1 MEKFVTLLIPAL
13 VALVLVRLL
22 LMPMKLIF
30 KVGVHSGCG
39 FLCLWLLNSV
49 AGFTGAYFPIN
60 AVTVLVAGF
69 LGLPGIGVM
78 ALLVECGLCASNSEA
93 RRLVQQGGVS
103 INDAKVESIDAS
115 FDADSL
121 AGEGVIIKKGKK
133 IFHRAFMK

>member
-1 MEKFVTLLIPAL
+1 MIEWAITSSVLILVVLTLRRLLMGKISL
-13 VALVLVRLL
+13 RLQYGLWALVLVRLL

-30 KVGVHSGCG
+30 KVGIHSGCG

-78 ALLVECGLCASNSEA
+78 ALLEVLS
-93 RRLVQQGGVS
+93 
-103 INDAKVESIDAS
+103 
-115 FDADSL
+115 
-121 AGEGVIIKKGKK
+121 
-133 IFHRAFMK
+133 M

>member
-49 AGFTGAYFPIN
+49 AGAYFPIN

-78 ALLVECGLCASNSEA
+78 ALLEVLS
-93 RRLVQQGGVS
+93 
-103 INDAKVESIDAS
+103 
-115 FDADSL
+115 
-121 AGEGVIIKKGKK
+121 
-133 IFHRAFMK
+133 M

>member
-1 MEKFVTLLIPAL
+1 MEKIVTLLIPAL

-30 KVGVHSGCG
+30 KIGIHSGCG

-49 AGFTGAYFPIN
+49 AAFTGAYFPIN

-78 ALLVECGLCASNSEA
+78 ALLEVLS
-93 RRLVQQGGVS
+93 
-103 INDAKVESIDAS
+103 
-115 FDADSL
+115 
-121 AGEGVIIKKGKK
+121 
-133 IFHRAFMK
+133 M